1 MGNHTG
7 NSGSWRKG
15 VCPGTVLLALFLMA
29 PVSADS
35 DWAEIEAL
43 RQAADRGSMMDQAVL
58 GNLYLHGTGITQD
71 YQQAF
76 YWIDRAAR
84 QGGAFA
90 QHDLGYMFHN
100 GYGVPRDYQQAARW
114 YRKAADQGFGPSQ
127 LGMGVMY
134 ALGQGVPQSYVRA
147 HKWASLAAV
156 HMDQSAGMYG
166 VDPGQREAAIRYRD
180 AVAVH
185 MSREEVSEAQRLAD
199 AWQPRSR
206 PQDR

>member
-1 MGNHTG
+1 MGN
-7 NSGSWRKG
+7 RKG
-15 VCPGTVLLALFLMA
+15 KPGFRRKSVCRGTVLLALLLMA
-29 PVSADS
+29 SVSADNQR
-35 DWAEIEAL
+35 AEVEAL

-76 YWIDRAAR
+76 YWINRAAQ

-100 GYGVPRDYQQAARW
+100 GYGVSRDYQQAARW
-114 YRKAADQGFGPSQ
+114 YHKAANQGFGPSQ
-127 LGMGVMY
+127 LGMSVMF

-156 HMDQSAGMYG
+156 HMDQSAGVHG

-199 AWQPRSR
+199 AWQPQSP

>member
-1 MGNHTG
+1 MGNHKG
-7 NSGSWRKG
+7 NPGSWRKG
-15 VCPGTVLLALFLMA
+15 VCPGTALLVLFLMA
-29 PVSADS
+29 SVSANS
-35 DWAEIEAL
+35 DRAEIEAL

-71 YQQAF
+71 FQQAF

-100 GYGVPRDYQQAARW
+100 GYGVPQDYQQAARW

-127 LGMGVMY
+127 LGMSVMY
-134 ALGQGVPQSYVRA
+134 ALGQGVPQNYVRA

-156 HMDQSAGMYG
+156 HMDQSAGVHG
-166 VDPGQREAAIRYRD
+166 VDPGRREAAIRYRD
-180 AVAVH
+180 AVAIH
-185 MSREEVSEAQRLAD
+185 MSREEVSEAKRLAD
-199 AWQPRSR
+199 AWQPQS
-206 PQDR
+206 PPKDR